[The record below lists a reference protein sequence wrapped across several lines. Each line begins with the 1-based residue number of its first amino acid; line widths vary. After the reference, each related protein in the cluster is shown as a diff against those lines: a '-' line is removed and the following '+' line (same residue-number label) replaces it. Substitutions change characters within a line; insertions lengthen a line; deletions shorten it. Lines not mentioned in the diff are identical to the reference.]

1 MTKVLVFEK
10 DEEKATQLQQ
20 AFKEKGILCKI
31 ASTPKEVLRLLREDS
46 RKILV
51 LNYEQGGDDI
61 AAYLASKEGSTPFY
75 FISERIERKY
85 KIAALRLGAEDYIA
99 PLDIEELILKIQNQT
114 RWRNSQDVNKI
125 KIYKIGNKTVFDY
138 ERRLVTCGE
147 ATIKLTTKEAEL
159 MKIFCENINQ
169 VIPRSDM
176 LQAIWG
182 EENYYKARTMDVYI
196 TRLRHFLK
204 IDESINLI
212 NHHGIGFSLTI
223 IEQ

>member
-61 AAYLASKEGSTPFY
+61 AGYLASKDGNTPFY

-85 KIAALRLGAEDYIA
+85 KIDTNTKLDVTYAEVESYLETHLTCEIC
-99 PLDIEELILKIQNQT
+99 
-114 RWRNSQDVNKI
+114 
-125 KIYKIGNKTVFDY
+125 GKTV
-138 ERRLVTCGE
+138 EE
-147 ATIKLTTKEAEL
+147 AVK
-159 MKIFCENINQ
+159 
-169 VIPRSDM
+169 
-176 LQAIWG
+176 
-182 EENYYKARTMDVYI
+182 
-196 TRLRHFLK
+196 
-204 IDESINLI
+204 
-212 NHHGIGFSLTI
+212 
-223 IEQ
+223 